1 MAGTVPLSVRLSRV
15 RPPAAAATLSRWATV
30 ETEDELIEASVALD
44 DSVFVLILVP
54 AAGRFLVPARKP
66 KPNDPGLNEPAVGV
80 FVTVRLVPTPYSACS
95 TVPWAFLTP
104 DEAAVTVITRP
115 TPRAR
120 PSAMNTAWRM
130 RRRSS
135 RRR

>member
-1 MAGTVPLSVRLSRV
+1 MAGTVPLSVRSV
-15 RPPAAAATLSRWATV
+15 RASPPAAAATSRRPDTV
-30 ETEDELIEASVALD
+30 LTEDALIEASVGPA
-44 DSVFVLILVP
+44 DSVLVLILVP
-54 AAGRFLVPARKP
+54 AAGRDLVPVWKP
-66 KPNDPGLNEPAVGV
+66 MPNDPGVNDPAFGV
-80 FVTVRLVPTPYSACS
+80 FVTVTSVPTPYSACS

-104 DEAAVTVITRP
+104 ADAAVTVITRP